1 VCLTSLLKPGGG
13 VQCILVNERGAE
25 QRMAPLLERR
35 GIVVVKLLDQVREGA
50 FIPFL
55 VSMRSLFGHSFA

>member
-1 VCLTSLLKPGGG
+1 
-13 VQCILVNERGAE
+13 
-25 QRMAPLLERR
+25 MAPLLERR